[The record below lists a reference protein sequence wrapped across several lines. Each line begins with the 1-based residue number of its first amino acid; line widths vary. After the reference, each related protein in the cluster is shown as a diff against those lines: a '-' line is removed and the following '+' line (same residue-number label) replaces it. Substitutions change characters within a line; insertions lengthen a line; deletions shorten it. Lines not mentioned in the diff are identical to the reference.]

1 MKLKVENIKLTANQR
16 LHQCDV
22 PIIAITGGIACGKS
36 TVSDHLASLGHFV
49 INADQ
54 LVKEIYQTPEALK
67 FIKNNCPN
75 AFSSNQIDFKILRQ
89 EVFNNAEL
97 KDKIAKLNTR
107 PILVKKSKTTF
118 PIISKKFYVDF
129 KYDIRNNTRESIR
142 STFDFDEVSQEFNEF
157 NDQLSTDFNY
167 KDRSQKPAVSLS
179 YRKEKW
185 TASFTTGY
193 VFRTLENSDR
203 LRPQLSLKQDFEA
216 LELDSNFNYQFSP
229 SSSMYMGY
237 YLDNTPPQISQLQ
250 PFQDVSDPLN
260 TITGNPNLEPSNNHG
275 LYMGFNSFD
284 FQKGKGFNIYANA
297 DLNNNQVVSKT
308 TIDENF
314 VRNTTY
320 ENVNGSYSMYIG
332 ANYNSS
338 FKIDSLKTIKYRLG
352 LWTNTNR
359 NINFNNDVK
368 YASTYT
374 SLTPNGSITFNWNK
388 VLEIV
393 PNYRLSFTKNVFD
406 LDDFDDQEFIRHSL
420 GLRTAT
426 FVPKKLEWRNDI
438 NFIYNAN
445 VAPGFQKSAWFWN
458 STLAYSVLKEQ
469 GTVTLKVYD
478 LLNQNTNAQRTATA
492 NYIQDSQSTVLQ
504 QYFMVSFSWKFNSL
518 GKQGEVGRGGMYF
531 FD

>member
-1 MKLKVENIKLTANQR
+1 M
-16 LHQCDV
+16 
-22 PIIAITGGIACGKS
+22 
-36 TVSDHLASLGHFV
+36 
-49 INADQ
+49 
-54 LVKEIYQTPEALK
+54 
-67 FIKNNCPN
+67 
-75 AFSSNQIDFKILRQ
+75 
-89 EVFNNAEL
+89 
-97 KDKIAKLNTR
+97 
-107 PILVKKSKTTF
+107 
-118 PIISKKFYVDF
+118 YV
-129 KYDIRNNTRESIR
+129 
-142 STFDFDEVSQEFNEF
+142 
-157 NDQLSTDFNY
+157 
-167 KDRSQKPAVSLS
+167 
-179 YRKEKW
+179 
-185 TASFTTGY
+185 
-193 VFRTLENSDR
+193 
-203 LRPQLSLKQDFEA
+203 
-216 LELDSNFNYQFSP
+216 
-229 SSSMYMGY
+229 
-237 YLDNTPPQISQLQ
+237 
-250 PFQDVSDPLN
+250 
-260 TITGNPNLEPSNNHG
+260 
-275 LYMGFNSFD
+275 
-284 FQKGKGFNIYANA
+284 
-297 DLNNNQVVSKT
+297 
-308 TIDENF
+308 
-314 VRNTTY
+314 
-320 ENVNGSYSMYIG
+320 G

-458 STLAYSVLKEQ
+458 TTLAYSVLKEQ

-518 GKQGEVGRGGMYF
+518 GKQGETGRGDMYF